1 MLNNSTDKRLYKSTG
16 NALMDLL
23 EISKNESKKKAPFY
37 IKVLSLLSVVRGYN
51 ILLIVIAQYL
61 ASIFI
66 FSPEKSLRNVLLDI
80 NLYFIVLT
88 TICVI
93 AAGYIINNFYDDE
106 TDKINRPVKS
116 RIDAIVGQEIKLP
129 IYFILNFLG
138 VCFAFLVSWRAAL
151 FFSIYIF
158 LIWLYSHKLKKYP
171 LTGLISAAVLAI
183 LPFFAV
189 FVYYKNFSEI
199 IFTHAAFLFFILLIR
214 ELIKDLE
221 RLKGDF
227 IQNYQT
233 IVVKFGENFTK
244 ILITVIA
251 FLTLNPIYFLLKYPE
266 IGGMKY
272 YFYMSIIVLF
282 SFVLFLWFSKSK
294 RNYRLLHIALK
305 LLILAGVFSLAFI
318 DYSVIIDRVLLK

>member
-1 MLNNSTDKRLYKSTG
+1 
-16 NALMDLL
+16 MDLL
-23 EISKNESKKKAPFY
+23 EISKNNSKKKAPFY
-37 IKVLSLLSVVRGYN
+37 IKLLSLLSVVRGYN

-66 FSPEKSLRNVLLDI
+66 FSPHKSLRIVLLDI
-80 NLYFIVLT
+80 NLFFIVLA

-93 AAGYIINNFYDDE
+93 ASGYIINNFYDAE
-106 TDKINRPVKS
+106 TDKINRPLKS
-116 RIDAIVGQEIKLP
+116 KIDAIVGQKIKLP

-138 VCFAFLVSWRAAL
+138 FCFGFLVSWRAAL

-158 LIWLYSHKLKKYP
+158 LIWFYSHKLRKYP
-171 LTGLISAAVLAI
+171 LAGLFSAAILSI

-221 RLKGDF
+221 RLQGDF
-227 IQNYQT
+227 THNYQT
-233 IVVKFGENFTK
+233 IAVKYGEKFTK
-244 ILITVIA
+244 ILMTVLTV
-251 FLTLNPIYFLLKYPE
+251 LTLNPIYFLLKYPE

-282 SFVLFLWFSKSK
+282 LFVLFLWFSKSK
-294 RNYRLLHIALK
+294 RNYVLLHVVLK
-305 LLILAGVFSLAFI
+305 LLILAGVCSLALI
-318 DYSVIIDRVLLK
+318 DYSIIIDRLIQIQ

>member
-1 MLNNSTDKRLYKSTG
+1 
-16 NALMDLL
+16 MDLL
-23 EISKNESKKKAPFY
+23 EISKNNSKKNPPFY
-37 IKVLSLLSVVRGYN
+37 IKVLSLFFVVRGYN

-80 NLYFIVLT
+80 NLYFIVLA

-93 AAGYIINNFYDDE
+93 AAGYIINNFYDAE

-116 RIDAIVGQEIKLP
+116 KIDAIVGQKIKLP

-138 VCFAFLVSWRAAL
+138 VCFSLFVSWRAAL

-158 LIWLYSHKLKKYP
+158 LIWFYSHKLKKYP
-171 LTGLISAAVLAI
+171 LEGFISAAVLSI

-227 IQNYQT
+227 VQNYQT
-233 IVVKFGENFTK
+233 IVVKYGEKFTK
-244 ILITVIA
+244 ILITILTV
-251 FLTLNPIYFLLKYPE
+251 LTLNPIYFLLRYPE

-272 YFYMSIIVLF
+272 YFYFSVVVLLLI
-282 SFVLFLWFSKSK
+282 VLFLWFSKSI
-294 RNYRLLHIALK
+294 RNYMLLHIVLK
-305 LLILAGVFSLAFI
+305 LLILAGVFSLALI
-318 DYSVIIDRVLLK
+318 DYTVIIDRILLK